1 MIIDWKKGAPLSSPR
16 KMAGARARP
25 GRSPLPAEL
34 TVGQVA
40 ARSGVS
46 VSTIHFYERKGLI
59 HSSRTTGNQRR
70 YLREV
75 LRRVAVIKV
84 AQCVGI
90 PLGAIREALLSLPRG
105 RTPNERDWVMLSARW
120 RAELDSRIKRLI
132 QLRDELTKCIG
143 CGCLSLDSCP
153 LYNADDRLGK
163 LGPGPRLLD
172 SPNSRMDGAESRE
185 K

>member
-1 MIIDWKKGAPLSSPR
+1 MIH
-16 KMAGARARP
+16 ARTRR
-25 GRSPLPAEL
+25 GSNPLPAEL

-40 ARSGVS
+40 ARSGVA

-59 HSSRTTGNQRR
+59 RSSRTTGNQRR

-84 AQCVGI
+84 AQRVGI
-90 PLGAIREALLSLPRG
+90 PLDAIREALLSLPQG
-105 RTPNERDWVMLSARW
+105 RTPNERDWAMLSARW
-120 RAELDSRIKRLI
+120 RADLDSRIKRLMR
-132 QLRDELTKCIG
+132 LRDELTKCIG

-153 LYNADDRLGK
+153 LYNAGDKLGK

-172 SPNSRMDGAESRE
+172 
-185 K
+185 